1 MHYVPSTFYFLS
13 IRVCQAIFSYH
24 GNEEF
29 NFEIMQKK
37 PKCLSPKLSSVKMP
51 MKYKDCLPPEISF
64 DIHSFSYP
72 RFDNSSFFYSWELP
86 RNRLLIVSK
95 RLSLGVYRTL
105 LPTRTLRRYPKPSS
119 LVPKNMPSLPPTEKK
134 YQVWARKCEE
144 RARGS
149 KNVPI
154 QICQPFLNRLVMCIE
169 CAALSEIK
177 HYSYIW
183 PSHLQLCGRF
193 ERS

>member
-1 MHYVPSTFYFLS
+1 MWNYAEENKMFISRLFRWKVWWN
-13 IRVCQAIFSYH
+13 IKIAYH
-24 GNEEF
+24 
-29 NFEIMQKK
+29 
-37 PKCLSPKLSSVKMP
+37 PKLVLTS
-51 MKYKDCLPPEISF
+51 
-64 DIHSFSYP
+64 IHFPIRDSTTVLFYP
-72 RFDNSSFFYSWELP
+72 WELP

-105 LPTRTLRRYPKPSS
+105 LPTRILRRYPKPSS
-119 LVPKNMPSLPPTEKK
+119 LVPKNMPHLSHPPKRNTK
-134 YQVWARKCEE
+134 YGHENVEE

>member
-13 IRVCQAIFSYH
+13 IRVCQAIFSYT

-37 PKCLSPKLSSVKMP
+37 CLSPKLSSVKIP

-72 RFDNSSFFYSWELP
+72 RFDNSSFLPVRTASKQVIDSFQETFLGCLSDPLTYSYTTYVDTQSHHLSYLNTCHLSHP
-86 RNRLLIVSK
+86 AKRNTKFGHENV
-95 RLSLGVYRTL
+95 
-105 LPTRTLRRYPKPSS
+105 
-119 LVPKNMPSLPPTEKK
+119 
-134 YQVWARKCEE
+134 EE

-177 HYSYIW
+177 HYSYI
-183 PSHLQLCGRF
+183 
-193 ERS
+193 